1 MSEYCYLACSKAEI
15 FLAEGIKE
23 RLYTVHGH
31 YDTIISSATD
41 DHISY
46 QTRRTQILDCKVFIA
61 IITPEF
67 VKCDIYLYELS
78 LALDLKRKIIVIQ
91 HDTVQKLPAPFPNL
105 QSVRW
110 CNNSGFLAEKVQQIL
125 KDQNRGKFTYK
136 QINIRT

>member
-15 FLAEGIKE
+15 LLAEGIKE
-23 RLYTVHGH
+23 RLYSGH
-31 YDTIISSATD
+31 YDIIISSATD
-41 DHISY
+41 DYISY

-61 IITPEF
+61 IITSEF

-91 HDTVQKLPAPFPNL
+91 HDTVQELPAPFPIL
-105 QSVRW
+105 RSVRW
-110 CNNSGFLAEKVQQIL
+110 CKESDFLAEKVYQIL
-125 KDQNRGKFTYK
+125 EDQNRGKFTYI